1 MNCLRQANM
10 KYKLILFDLDGTLLD
25 TSPGIFNSVRFALK
39 ESGLPQ
45 LPDNQ
50 LSDFV
55 GPPPKQMYM
64 KKFGLDDKAAF
75 EVAKKH
81 REYGRTRAIYEAKPY
96 PDIESTLRTLK
107 ECGCKLGVATLK
119 SQGIAESVLKNQDL
133 YSYMDVVVGMN
144 DSETMTKEDTI
155 RQAMSTLCI
164 SNNVLMVGDS
174 VYDFEGAAKVGV
186 DFIGVLYGFGFKKE
200 DVEFYSSKIEFIREP
215 KELLNLV
222 TTEIVK

>member
-1 MNCLRQANM
+1 
-10 KYKLILFDLDGTLLD
+10 
-25 TSPGIFNSVRFALK
+25 
-39 ESGLPQ
+39 
-45 LPDNQ
+45 
-50 LSDFV
+50 
-55 GPPPKQMYM
+55 MYM

-81 REYGRTRAIYEAKPY
+81 REYGRTRAIYEAKQY
-96 PDIESTLRTLK
+96 PDIESTIRTLK
-107 ECGCKLGVATLK
+107 EYGCKLGVATLK
-119 SQGIAESVLKNQDL
+119 SQGIAETVLKNQDL

-144 DSETMTKEDTI
+144 DSETMTKADTI

-164 SNNVLMVGDS
+164 ANNVLMVGDS
-174 VYDFEGAAKVGV
+174 VYDFEGAVKVGV

>member
-81 REYGRTRAIYEAKPY
+81 REYGRTRAIYEAKQY
-96 PDIESTLRTLK
+96 PDIESTIRTLK
-107 ECGCKLGVATLK
+107 EYGCKLGVATLK
-119 SQGIAESVLKNQDL
+119 SQGIAETVLKNQDL

-144 DSETMTKEDTI
+144 DSETMTKADNAVIVTNTKRTVSPTGI
-155 RQAMSTLCI
+155 ML
-164 SNNVLMVGDS
+164 NVTPYALLAGLAS
-174 VYDFEGAAKVGV
+174 ALGAL
-186 DFIGVLYGFGFKKE
+186 FFRRKKL
-200 DVEFYSSKIEFIREP
+200 S
-215 KELLNLV
+215 
-222 TTEIVK
+222 

>member
-1 MNCLRQANM
+1 MNCLRQVNM

-64 KKFGLDDKAAF
+64 KKFDLDDKAAF

-81 REYGRTRAIYEAKPY
+81 REYGRTKAIYEAKQY
-96 PDIESTLRTLK
+96 PDIESTIKTLK
-107 ECGCKLGVATLK
+107 EYGCKLGVATLK

-144 DSETMTKEDTI
+144 DSETMTKADTI

-164 SNNVLMVGDS
+164 TNNVLMVGDS
-174 VYDFEGAAKVGV
+174 EYDFVGAAKVGV